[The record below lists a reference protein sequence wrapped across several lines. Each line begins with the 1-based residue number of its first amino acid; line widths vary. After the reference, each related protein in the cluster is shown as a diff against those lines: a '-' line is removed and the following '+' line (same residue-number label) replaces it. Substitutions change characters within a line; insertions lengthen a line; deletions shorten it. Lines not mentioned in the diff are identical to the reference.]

1 MPNSVIW
8 IGLVAIWLFVLVP
21 MVVNSRPRIR
31 RTTDVALATRV
42 LHRGGARM
50 RVDPGP
56 AAGHRSDPDWRPSDV
71 RNSDVRRADVGQ
83 ADVGQADVRHLD
95 SEDPM
100 ETHDEQDQR
109 VEHEDDYFSEDFVPQ
124 RRGRGGFDPEADA
137 IARAARYSFRQRA
150 VLGSV
155 FVIAMSAALGFL
167 ATPIFWWVFAVTLV
181 GLSSY
186 LFYLRRQVR
195 IEEDIRRR
203 RMHRLQRSRLGVESN
218 SDPELKLTPERLR
231 RPGAVVLEVD
241 DEDPAFDHLEHY
253 DDEVGDSYLDVRMRR
268 AAGE

>member
-21 MVVNSRPRIR
+21 MVVTSRPRIR

-42 LHRGGARM
+42 LHRGGARL

-56 AAGHRSDPDWRPSDV
+56 AAGHRSDPDWRPSDDDLH
-71 RNSDVRRADVGQ
+71 STDS
-83 ADVGQADVRHLD
+83 L

-100 ETHDEQDQR
+100 ETQHGHESDEHVD
-109 VEHEDDYFSEDFVPQ
+109 EYFSEDFVPQ

-137 IARAARYSFRQRA
+137 IARAARYAFRQRT

-167 ATPIFWWVFAVTLV
+167 ASPIFWWVFAVTIV

-203 RMHRLQRSRLGVESN
+203 RMQRLQRSRLGVES
-218 SDPELKLTPERLR
+218 STDPELKLTPERLR

-253 DDEVGDSYLDVRMRR
+253 DEHVGDSHLDVRMRR

>member
-42 LHRGGARM
+42 LHRGGAKL

-56 AAGHRSDPDWRPSDV
+56 AAGHRSDPEWRPTDTYSNTSEESMETRDE
-71 RNSDVRRADVGQ
+71 
-83 ADVGQADVRHLD
+83 HLD
-95 SEDPM
+95 EAVED
-100 ETHDEQDQR
+100 E
-109 VEHEDDYFSEDFVPQ
+109 YFADDFVPR

-137 IARAARYSFRQRA
+137 IARAARYAFRQRT

-155 FVIAMSAALGFL
+155 FVLAMSVALGFL
-167 ATPIFWWVFAVTLV
+167 ASPIFWWVFGVTAV
-181 GLSSY
+181 GLSAY

-195 IEEDIRRR
+195 IEEDIRER
-203 RMHRLQRSRLGVESN
+203 RMQRLQRSRLGVESAT
-218 SDPELKLTPERLR
+218 DPELKLTPERLR
-231 RPGAVVLEVD
+231 RPGATVLEVD

-253 DDEVGDSYLDVRMRR
+253 DAEVGDSHLDVRMRR
-268 AAGE
+268 ASGE

>member
-21 MVVNSRPRIR
+21 MVVKSRPRIR

-42 LHRGGARM
+42 LHRGGARL

-56 AAGHRSDPDWRPSDV
+56 AAGHRSDPDWRPSTP
-71 RNSDVRRADVGQ
+71 
-83 ADVGQADVRHLD
+83 D

-100 ETHDEQDQR
+100 DTQHAADHDED
-109 VEHEDDYFSEDFVPQ
+109 EYFAEDYVPQ

-137 IARAARYSFRQRA
+137 IARAARYGFRQRA

-167 ATPIFWWVFAVTLV
+167 ASPIFWWVFTVTLV

-203 RMHRLQRSRLGVESN
+203 RMQRLQRSRLGVESN
-218 SDPELKLTPERLR
+218 TDPELKLTPERLR

-253 DDEVGDSYLDVRMRR
+253 DEHVGDSHLAVRMRR